1 MLQIADSSSIHT
13 CSGVELAQQNTNSKG
28 AARQEA
34 LAIVAA
40 NCSRSFSIRIS
51 VTDSISTISSWQL
64 GTATVADAI
73 SSSSNHSIIAS
84 KSDFRI
90 WWNIV
95 TIGMNTF
102 GASLVDCAA
111 DPWHHQQ
118 TV

>member
-1 MLQIADSSSIHT
+1 
-13 CSGVELAQQNTNSKG
+13 
-28 AARQEA
+28 
-34 LAIVAA
+34 
-40 NCSRSFSIRIS
+40 
-51 VTDSISTISSWQL
+51 
-64 GTATVADAI
+64 VADAI

-95 TIGMNTF
+95 TIGNTI
-102 GASLVDCAA
+102 GASLVVCAA

>member
-1 MLQIADSSSIHT
+1 
-13 CSGVELAQQNTNSKG
+13 
-28 AARQEA
+28 
-34 LAIVAA
+34 
-40 NCSRSFSIRIS
+40 
-51 VTDSISTISSWQL
+51 
-64 GTATVADAI
+64 VADAI